1 MNFSTFNSNAA
12 AARFLRRLGVAVLAL
27 VASAAAINW
36 LVDPYGMFVPPRI
49 EGLNAIKPAFV
60 EHLRLTIPYAIER
73 LRPDGLILGTS
84 RAGRG
89 FSTTHPSWHGLKVY
103 NSALPAA
110 SIYEMW
116 RLLQHA
122 HAVHPLQR
130 VVLGLDHRVF
140 YQNRDGDG
148 TFSEARLRVDAD
160 GRRQFNLF
168 SAQLPD
174 LAASLLSM
182 DALRDSLGA
191 VRFQGWAKLTLS
203 ERGEWQ
209 STSDDFDHANGF
221 RAMTLNTFDRYQ
233 RYKADRFSMS
243 KSIEPLREILRF
255 CYREHI
261 DLRMVIPPSH
271 AWHLEAMRLSGMQDR
286 WDDIKRAI
294 VVVNAEVATE
304 VGHNPFPVWDFSGY
318 MGPNIEPVP
327 VAAPSK
333 MTWYWESVHFKQALG
348 DRVLATILA
357 PTIEKTEPKNSLGQL
372 IDSQNIDRHLRE
384 WHGNQREYSKSHPD
398 EIESI
403 GLLHEQWRRESSPEV
418 Q

>member
-36 LVDPYGMFVPPRI
+36 LVDPYGMLVPPRI

-110 SIYEMW
+110 SIYEMR

-122 HAVHPLQR
+122 HAVHPLRR
-130 VVLGLDHRVF
+130 VVLGLDNRVF

-174 LAASLLSM
+174 LAASVFSM

-209 STSDDFDHANGF
+209 STSDDFDHAKGF
-221 RAMTLNTFDRYQ
+221 RAMTLNTFDRYR

-294 VVVNAEVATE
+294 AVVNAEVATE

-318 MGPNIEPVP
+318 TGPNIEPVP
-327 VAAPSK
+327 LAAPTK

-348 DRVLATILA
+348 DRVLALVLDDA
-357 PTIEKTEPKNSLGQL
+357 IENPHRADSFGQR
-372 IDSQNIDRHLRE
+372 IDSENMEQHLKR
-384 WHGNQREYSKSHPD
+384 WHENQHKYAESHPD
-398 EIESI
+398 EIETVKS
-403 GLLHEQWRRESSPEV
+403 LHEQWRSTNSLETR
-418 Q
+418 